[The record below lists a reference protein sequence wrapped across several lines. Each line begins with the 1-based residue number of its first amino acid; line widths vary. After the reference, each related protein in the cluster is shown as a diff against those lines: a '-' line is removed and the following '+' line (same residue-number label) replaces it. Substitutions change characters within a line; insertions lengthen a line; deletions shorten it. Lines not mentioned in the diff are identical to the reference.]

1 MRASNYLAI
10 TTIFFA
16 AGYPPSAIYA
26 GVYRCI
32 GNDGHVS
39 YQQIRCH
46 QNSKPLTINHN
57 QTGWSGLRDG
67 ERVLLD
73 TYQKREAGLKRRKQS
88 ETPQTTGD
96 NKACQDRKEQL
107 DAVQAK
113 LRRGYSIRESANL
126 HQQRREHQSYLKH
139 YCTG

>member
-1 MRASNYLAI
+1 MRASHFLAI
-10 TTIFFA
+10 TTMLFTA
-16 AGYPPSAIYA
+16 AYPHAAIHA

-39 YQQIRCH
+39 YQQVRCH

-73 TYQKREAGLKRRKQS
+73 TYHKRDAGRKRRKQS
-88 ETPQTTGD
+88 EAPQTTSD

-107 DAVQAK
+107 DVVKAK

-126 HQQRREHQSYLKH
+126 HQQRRDHQSYLKQ